1 MHLHAALVPP
11 PDIVRA
17 VLDAVRAAEPAPT
30 ETPDDPAPRRRL
42 FGRRTEAAPAGVCDL
57 GPLLDVLDEPR
68 VLVPIT
74 DFGYVTAQDRGR
86 LVGAVA
92 GACRAMTVRTVRVSG
107 GAALVE
113 EGDRSVWAQLQ
124 GDPEDLAALR
134 DLASGVVAGV
144 EPVGFFCDRRQ
155 FRARFAVA
163 TINDLT
169 TVEHLERVLAV
180 LDAFTSDPWRVDA
193 VAILQRPGDRVR
205 GSSTLHTLVP
215 IGEG

>member
-11 PDIVRA
+11 PDTVRA
-17 VLDAVRAAEPAPT
+17 VLDAVRATEPAPAAT
-30 ETPDDPAPRRRL
+30 FDAPAPRRRL
-42 FGRRTEAAPAGVCDL
+42 LGRRTEAAPAGGSDPV
-57 GPLLDVLDEPR
+57 PLLDVLDEQR

-92 GACRAMTVRTVRVSG
+92 AACRAMTVRTVRVSG
-107 GAALVE
+107 GTTLVE

-124 GDPEDLAALR
+124 GDPEDLGALR
-134 DLASGVVAGV
+134 DLAAGVVAGV

-155 FRARFAVA
+155 FRPRFAVA

-169 TVEHLERVLAV
+169 TVEHLERVLAA
-180 LDAFTSDPWRVDA
+180 LDAYTSDPWRVDT

-205 GSSTLHTLVP
+205 GSSTVHTLVP